1 MNYYFIYS
9 AGGGAG
15 DWNGVKRMWAEY
27 MPETLKS
34 KILLKFGDIFLE
46 HASGNNFIR
55 PQRWRDINNL
65 REWLS
70 ENVNDEF
77 VESQACDILLDS
89 GTAKAVNMIAHH
101 NPRVSCERLIELFNK
116 AFEDN
121 RVFEKYTQIVHASQL
136 NSAVTF
142 DIPNPFKIR
151 SQNGAARLNIIDQ
164 ETNSALVRLSVAY
177 ANRMY
182 EMFVALGG
190 TDYAN
195 NTLSTIVNGLWSE
208 EEMDIFFSGL
218 NYSPRKLAVGG
229 LSSTSVSETD
239 IRTQMAILQKF
250 DVLSFD
256 KVHFLGCG
264 GFKKVKAIKD
274 CDIDGDNIFVMV
286 QELELRPYEQAR
298 LELHRKYIDIQL
310 VLRGKEE
317 VFGWSEKKDCLTAET
332 EFDEAKDIQLF
343 TDKPQCFYTVREGQF
358 SILFPEDGH
367 APMLGE
373 GVVKK
378 CIFKILL

>member
-1 MNYYFIYS
+1 MKYYFIYS

-15 DWNGVKRMWAEY
+15 DWNGVKRVWAEY

-46 HASGNNFIR
+46 HASGQNFIR

-70 ENVNDEF
+70 NSVSDEYIKTQ
-77 VESQACDILLDS
+77 SCDILLDS

-101 NPRVSCERLIELFNK
+101 NPNVSCERLIQLFNRK
-116 AFEDN
+116 FEEN
-121 RVFEKYTQIVHASQL
+121 RIFEKYTQIVHTSQL

-151 SQNGAARLNIIDQ
+151 SQNGAARLNIIEQ

-182 EMFVALGG
+182 DMFVSLGG
-190 TDYAN
+190 ADYAN

-208 EEMDIFFSGL
+208 EEMDLFFSGL

-239 IRTQMAILQKF
+239 IRRQMAILQKF
-250 DVLSFD
+250 DILSFD

-274 CDIDGDNIFVMV
+274 CDIDGDHISVDCSTCINRSIDGSTSGATQSGYFDYQSRSLIRICPQSKNRILIKHRNVINPLYSVEQMEDIIDQIILHQSGNSSNNTYNARAKLIFHN
-286 QELELRPYEQAR
+286 A
-298 LELHRKYIDIQL
+298 D
-310 VLRGKEE
+310 
-317 VFGWSEKKDCLTAET
+317 VFSRYAN
-332 EFDEAKDIQLF
+332 
-343 TDKPQCFYTVREGQF
+343 
-358 SILFPEDGH
+358 S
-367 APMLGE
+367 
-373 GVVKK
+373 
-378 CIFKILL
+378 

>member
-1 MNYYFIYS
+1 MKYYFIYS

-15 DWNGVKRMWAEY
+15 DWNGVKRVWPQY

-46 HASGNNFIR
+46 HASGQNFIR

-70 ENVNDEF
+70 NSVSDEY
-77 VESQACDILLDS
+77 VKTQSCDILLDS

-101 NPRVSCERLIELFNK
+101 NPNVSCERLIQLFNRK
-116 AFEDN
+116 FEEN
-121 RVFEKYTQIVHASQL
+121 RLFEKYTQIVHTSQL

-151 SQNGAARLNIIDQ
+151 SQNGAARLNIIEQ

-182 EMFVALGG
+182 DMFVSLGG
-190 TDYAN
+190 ADYAN

-208 EEMDIFFSGL
+208 EEMDLFFSGL

-239 IRTQMAILQKF
+239 IRRQMEILQKF
-250 DVLSFD
+250 DILSFD

-274 CDIDGDNIFVMV
+274 CDIDGDHISVDCSTCINRSIDGSTSGATQSGYFDYQSRSLIRICPQSKNRILIKHRNVINPLYSVEQMEDIIDQIILHQSGNSSNNTYNARAKLIFHN
-286 QELELRPYEQAR
+286 A
-298 LELHRKYIDIQL
+298 D
-310 VLRGKEE
+310 
-317 VFGWSEKKDCLTAET
+317 VFSRYAN
-332 EFDEAKDIQLF
+332 
-343 TDKPQCFYTVREGQF
+343 
-358 SILFPEDGH
+358 S
-367 APMLGE
+367 
-373 GVVKK
+373 
-378 CIFKILL
+378 

>member
-190 TDYAN
+190 TEYAN

-274 CDIDGDNIFVMV
+274 CDIDGDNISVDCSTCINRSIDGSTSGATQSGYFDYQSRALMRITP
-286 QELELRPYEQAR
+286 QSKSIILRKHANVDNPLYSYDQME
-298 LELHRKYIDIQL
+298 DIL
-310 VLRGKEE
+310 
-317 VFGWSEKKDCLTAET
+317 D
-332 EFDEAKDIQLF
+332 
-343 TDKPQCFYTVREGQF
+343 
-358 SILFPEDGH
+358 SILLHQSGH
-367 APMLGE
+367 SSNGTYNARAKL
-373 GVVKK
+373 
-378 CIFKILL
+378 IFHNADVFRRYANS

>member
-1 MNYYFIYS
+1 MKYYFIYS

-15 DWNGVKRMWAEY
+15 DWNGVKRVWPQY

-46 HASGNNFIR
+46 HASGQNFIR

-70 ENVNDEF
+70 NSVSDEY
-77 VESQACDILLDS
+77 VKTQSCDILLDS

-101 NPRVSCERLIELFNK
+101 NPNVSCERLIQLFNRK
-116 AFEDN
+116 FEEN
-121 RVFEKYTQIVHASQL
+121 RIFEKYTQIVHTSQL

-151 SQNGAARLNIIDQ
+151 SQNGAARLNIIEQ

-182 EMFVALGG
+182 DMFVSLGG
-190 TDYAN
+190 ADYAN

-208 EEMDIFFSGL
+208 EEMDLFFSGL

-239 IRTQMAILQKF
+239 IRRQMEILQKF
-250 DVLSFD
+250 DILSFD

-274 CDIDGDNIFVMV
+274 CDIDGDHISVDCSTCINRSIDGSTSGATQSGYFDYQSRSLIRICPQSKNRILIKHRNVINPLYSVEQMEDIIDQIILHQSGNSSNNTYNARAKLIFHN
-286 QELELRPYEQAR
+286 A
-298 LELHRKYIDIQL
+298 D
-310 VLRGKEE
+310 
-317 VFGWSEKKDCLTAET
+317 VFSRYAN
-332 EFDEAKDIQLF
+332 
-343 TDKPQCFYTVREGQF
+343 
-358 SILFPEDGH
+358 S
-367 APMLGE
+367 
-373 GVVKK
+373 
-378 CIFKILL
+378 

>member
-1 MNYYFIYS
+1 MKYYFIYS

-15 DWNGVKRMWAEY
+15 DWNGVKRIWTQY

-46 HASGNNFIR
+46 HASGHNFIR
-55 PQRWRDINNL
+55 PKRWRDINNL

-70 ENVNDEF
+70 ENVNDKY
-77 VESQACDILLDS
+77 VESQVCDILLDS

-101 NPRVSCERLIELFNK
+101 NPHVSSERLIELFNE
-116 AFEDN
+116 AFEEN
-121 RVFEKYTQIVHASQL
+121 RVFEKYTQIVHASQIT
-136 NSAVTF
+136 SAVTF

-190 TDYAN
+190 TEYAD
-195 NTLSTIVNGLWSE
+195 NTLSTIINGLWSE
-208 EEMDIFFSGL
+208 KEMDIFFSGL

-229 LSSTSVSETD
+229 LSATSVSETD
-239 IRTQMAILQKF
+239 IRRQMAIMQKF
-250 DVLSFD
+250 DILSFD

-264 GFKKVKAIKD
+264 GLKKVKAIKD
-274 CDIDGDNIFVMV
+274 CDIDGENISVDCSTCINRSIDGSKSGEKQSGYFDYQSGELIRITPESKSIILRKHSIVDNPLYSLSQM
-286 QELELRPYEQAR
+286 E
-298 LELHRKYIDIQL
+298 DIL
-310 VLRGKEE
+310 
-317 VFGWSEKKDCLTAET
+317 D
-332 EFDEAKDIQLF
+332 
-343 TDKPQCFYTVREGQF
+343 
-358 SILFPEDGH
+358 SILLHQSGH
-367 APMLGE
+367 SSNDTYNARAKL
-373 GVVKK
+373 
-378 CIFKILL
+378 IFHNADVFSRYANS